1 MLGGVLCTQRGEEK
15 MHPGFL
21 CEETSGG
28 DTTWK
33 T

>member
-1 MLGGVLCTQRGEEK
+1 MQ
-15 MHPGFL
+15 GF